1 MVENAIIITRWYCF
15 GLFPKVN
22 VFDQMGIKRT
32 LAKYGAM
39 PNILSKIKDKFFQK
53 ADLFLVI
60 LTTFEFSAKK

>member
-39 PNILSKIKDKFFQK
+39 PNILSKTKDKFFQK
-53 ADLFLVI
+53 ADLF
-60 LTTFEFSAKK
+60 